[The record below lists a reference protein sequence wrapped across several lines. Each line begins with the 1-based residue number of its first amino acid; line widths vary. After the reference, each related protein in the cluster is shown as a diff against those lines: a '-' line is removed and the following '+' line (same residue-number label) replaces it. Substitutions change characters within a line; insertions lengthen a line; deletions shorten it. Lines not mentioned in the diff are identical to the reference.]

1 MERRRRGGGGG
12 RAGGGGRVGAA
23 VGPRGTGRS
32 RQRWWP
38 DGEATP
44 SPDGE
49 AGAVVGA
56 GRRDGCGN
64 GRGEAGRWARGGRAA
79 VAGRR
84 EARRSGN
91 GRGEAQRSGNGR
103 GGRRRDC
110 VLSESE
116 RGEGEAADGKLSLLC
131 RVPAI
136 RHSAKIFLKL

>member
-38 DGEATP
+38 DGEAAP

-56 GRRDGCGN
+56 GRPGGG
-64 GRGEAGRWARGGRAA
+64 GRPQEGAAQRQRARGGT
-79 VAGRR
+79 
-84 EARRSGN
+84 
-91 GRGEAQRSGNGR
+91 AQRQRARWPAAGL
-103 GGRRRDC
+103 C
-110 VLSESE
+110 VE
-116 RGEGEAADGKLSLLC
+116 
-131 RVPAI
+131 
-136 RHSAKIFLKL
+136 

>member
-38 DGEATP
+38 DGEAAP

-49 AGAVVGA
+49 A
-56 GRRDGCGN
+56 RRL
-64 GRGEAGRWARGGRAA
+64 RQRARGGRAA

-116 RGEGEAADGKLSLLC
+116 RGEGEAADGTYIKKLNSNGNHVIQATKFTKQQL
-131 RVPAI
+131 
-136 RHSAKIFLKL
+136 